1 MDKALAFIFVSIVAV
16 IGIYGCLSM
25 VSISRSFDEQNKILK
40 ELVIA
45 VQNQAN
51 AIQEQNKILN
61 YNPMEENK

>member
-40 ELVIA
+40 ELVVA
-45 VQNQAN
+45 M
-51 AIQEQNKILN
+51 QEQNAILK
-61 YNPMEENK
+61 YNPMEEEK

>member
-1 MDKALAFIFVSIVAV
+1 MNNLGLILIGCIIGILVSIGVN
-16 IGIYGCLSM
+16 ITHS
-25 VSISRSFDEQNKILK
+25 SNEQNKILK

-61 YNPMEENK
+61 YNPMEESK